1 MEQSDNQNLNNDL
14 SFTLDDGT
22 EVDVSK
28 FPSLSNDELKGLEGK
43 LTKEFNDLRDYL
55 QVIMEEMEKYSA
67 AYNLVLSVLRQ
78 RKVKI

>member
-28 FPSLSNDELKGLEGK
+28 FPSMTNDELKGLEGK
-43 LTKEFNDLRDYL
+43 LTKEFNDLKDYL

>member
-78 RKVKI
+78 RKAKI